1 MKRIIVAV
9 FATLTFALFAYAEPP
24 TPPAKVPTTEAL
36 SPNAPAEMNTRKP
49 AKIDPLDEAMEPL
62 ERDSLKVHRSRPD
75 TAKLGAQVTLYYDP
89 LLNADK
95 LNTNNGI
102 ASQFTNQSATGV
114 AGMEALFSVLTGGN
128 FEFMS
133 GFDYG
138 FPVSLQGQQ
147 SNFGTYVVSDQN
159 FNLMGVKMLQVGY
172 HIDFS
177 QFSVIPYG
185 GFGVYYGQNVMN
197 MTSSGVNNKVVY
209 SKTMGVFSFGARG
222 QFKVSD
228 NFDIGAGL
236 EGLLPTTIS
245 SQLSQSGTVT
255 SELPGN
261 ESYLRDNMD
270 FMTGVSLRLVAH
282 VALHF

>member
-1 MKRIIVAV
+1 MKSIIAAA
-9 FATLTFALFAYAEPP
+9 FATLTFAIFAHAETP
-24 TPPAKVPTTEAL
+24 TPPAKAPTTEAA
-36 SPNAPAEMNTRKP
+36 SPSARGPAQ
-49 AKIDPLDEAMEPL
+49 ADPLDEAMAPL
-62 ERDSLKVHRSRPD
+62 ERDTMIVRRSRPD
-75 TAKLGAQVTLYYDP
+75 TAKLGVQVTLYYDP

-102 ASQFTNQSATGV
+102 ATQFTNQSATGI
-114 AGMEALFSVLTGGN
+114 AGMEALFSVLTGGH

-138 FPVSLQGQQ
+138 FPISLQGQQ
-147 SNFGTYVVSDQN
+147 STFGTYVVSNQN

-172 HIDFS
+172 HIDFN
-177 QFSVIPYG
+177 QFSVVPYG
-185 GFGVYYGQNVMN
+185 GFGVYYGQNVLN
-197 MTSSGVNNKVVY
+197 MTASGVNNKVVY
-209 SKTMGVFSFGARG
+209 SKTMGVFSFGARA

-228 NFDIGAGL
+228 SFDLGGGL

-245 SQLSQSGTVT
+245 SQLSQSGTAT
-255 SELPGN
+255 SELPGS
-261 ESYLRDNMD
+261 ESYLQDNMD